1 MGRSVDGHSQ
11 RIAINSSMS
20 KWRSVT
26 SGVPQ
31 GSVMGPVLFNIF
43 INNIDSK
50 IKCILSNCADNT
62 KLSGAVDTPE
72 GWDVIQRDL
81 DKLEKWACVNLMKFN
96 KAKCKLLH
104 LGWGSPQ
111 HQHRLGYDV
120 IENSPAEK
128 DLGVL
133 VDEKLDVSQ
142 QCALAVQKANH
153 IPGCIKRNMAS
164 RAREGILPLY
174 STQVR
179 LHLESCIQL

>member
-1 MGRSVDGHSQ
+1 MPFSIFSNDLYSE
-11 RIAINSSMS
+11 S
-20 KWRSVT
+20 KCT
-26 SGVPQ
+26 
-31 GSVMGPVLFNIF
+31 L
-43 INNIDSK
+43 
-50 IKCILSNCADNT
+50 IKSADNIQ
-62 KLSGAVDTPE
+62 LSGAVDTPE
-72 GWDVIQRDL
+72 GLDAIQSDMH
-81 DKLEKWACVNLMKFN
+81 KLEKWACVNLMKFN

-153 IPGCIKRNMAS
+153 ILGCIKRNMAS